1 AGRRGGDRV
10 RRGATTLEG
19 KPAPEG
25 PAFCRSIGPR
35 SVEGPWRW
43 RWDLNPRWACTHT
56 RFRGV
61 LLRPLGHATADEGTK
76 GRGLPRNRL
85 RPCPGRQGCPPR
97 PPAGYRRPT
106 RRRTR
111 RVVGGN
117 PMSTGPGEQ
126 AAAAPAPLEPPQAS
140 LTLTAPPAPAA
151 VVATQAPAMAPQ
163 VAPELVPE
171 LDAKVDGFMVA
182 LTSTAARSPEFA
194 HQAD

>member
-76 GRGLPRNRL
+76 GRASQEIASDA
-85 RPCPGRQGCPPR
+85 PGRPMGVR
-97 PPAGYRRPT
+97 SARRPDI
-106 RRRTR
+106 
-111 RVVGGN
+111 VG
-117 PMSTGPGEQ
+117 
-126 AAAAPAPLEPPQAS
+126 
-140 LTLTAPPAPAA
+140 
-151 VVATQAPAMAPQ
+151 
-163 VAPELVPE
+163 
-171 LDAKVDGFMVA
+171 
-182 LTSTAARSPEFA
+182 ARA
-194 HQAD
+194 R